1 MLSLLID
8 NTASRSSS
16 SRCAIPERVAPT
28 SSSKPARGPLPAGAT
43 AEAGDVYRSFS
54 KGCVTGTHY
63 PRGRLLS
70 QADLPTASAGA
81 SAVAASPFY
90 SPWTVRHGKRV

>member
-28 SSSKPARGPLPAGAT
+28 SPSQPARGPLPAGAT
-43 AEAGDVYRSFS
+43 AEAGDVYPSFS
-54 KGCVTGTHY
+54 KGCVTGT
-63 PRGRLLS
+63 PFTRPS
-70 QADLPTASAGA
+70 SAGA
-81 SAVAASPFY
+81 SVAAASPFY